1 MVQQGPVV
9 QIALDDDLLDHFSQT
24 ICQQHEQQLP
34 NLNHL
39 TVLVPDTSVNT
50 SLRAKLLQAA
60 HQYGC
65 DALSGPRI
73 LTLQQWASLSQQPQK
88 CPTSIERELILAKV
102 FQDHPE
108 LFSKANTWALSEQAL
123 QLFDQLTLNNV
134 SVPNDFNAF
143 TEHLSQ
149 CYALKEISEPFTSEA
164 RIVHTLWHAW
174 HQQQQADNL
183 LDKPAAFILGLHQQA
198 EKISANNRL
207 YLAGFSA
214 FSHSEAEWLL
224 PLLKSEQAIL
234 FIYKDPFTDN
244 EQGPSATQTPL
255 QKICAAFPAATQ
267 DTRNN
272 PSSEFLKRV
281 FERSERP
288 LIERAKT
295 YKNDYAVSPVQDSL
309 SISLHDNSEDE
320 ANAIDIQVRLF
331 LADEKKRIGIITE
344 DRRLARR
351 VRALL
356 ERSGILLNDEA
367 GWPLSTTSAAAIIER
382 WLECIESDFE
392 QVVLLDFLK
401 SPFLKDEEH
410 QEAHLHLVN
419 RLEADIMHRENISR
433 GMLRY
438 KQHIQYRKN
447 RLDAGAAAHAV
458 QVSQA
463 LTSLLNET
471 EEAAQP
477 LLALQQKKHSS
488 PLHEYISALL
498 FSLKNLQCYNQLE
511 NDIAGK
517 QVIELIEQLD
527 AASQSYPINVNWT
540 DFRSWFG
547 RQLETAFFKPEQ
559 QHSRVVLTHLD
570 NSYLAS
576 FDAVIIAAADKQ
588 HLPGQF
594 SHGPFFN
601 DHVYH
606 ELGLQTYAQQQAEKF
621 QQFFHAITASQ
632 ACVFTTTIF
641 DKGEALPLCPW
652 LEAMMTFHTLAYQNN
667 LENPRL
673 RFFASQPSIRHATKD
688 DEQNMAV
695 SSLSQPVVDPAL
707 IPDIIS
713 ASNHQALIDCP
724 YRFMANSC
732 LKLRAPDEIIDTL
745 RKAEYGERIHKT
757 LEAFHGDVK
766 HCAGPFKE
774 RITANNQTEAIALL
788 SKISQQVFNS
798 DIEDNFEHRGWLH
811 RWLNIIPAYIK
822 QQIKHQQHW
831 SPSLTEQYL
840 EAVID
845 DTLSI
850 KGRIDRI
857 DRYDPCEDTTSDL
870 DTDNRTAII
879 DYKTGKSA
887 NLESVLAGEDVQL
900 ATYALL
906 NPTTSQVEYLQ
917 LDQNKARNSAVL
929 DGDDLHS
936 TKQQVA
942 DRLQTLFSD
951 INTGAGMPAW
961 GDDKICSYCDYKGL
975 CRKQAVEEA
984 L

>member
-1 MVQQGPVV
+1 MSQQNPVV
-9 QIALDDDLLDHFSQT
+9 QIALHDDLLDHFSQT

-34 NLNHL
+34 HLNHL
-39 TVLVPDTSVNT
+39 TILVPDTSVST
-50 SLRAKLLQAA
+50 SLREKLLQAA

-65 DALSGPRI
+65 HALSGPRI
-73 LTLQQWASLSQQPQK
+73 LTLQQWASFSQQQQK
-88 CPTSIERELILAKV
+88 CPTSIERELMLAHV
-102 FQDHPE
+102 LQNHPE
-108 LFSKANTWALSEQAL
+108 LFSKANTWALSEQVLA
-123 QLFDQLTLNNV
+123 LFDQLTLNNV
-134 SVPNDFNAF
+134 SVADDFNTF

-149 CYALKEISEPFTSEA
+149 CYALKESSEPFTSEA

-174 HQQQQADNL
+174 HQQQQAENL

-198 EKISANNRL
+198 EKITPNERI
-207 YLAGFSA
+207 YLAGFSTL
-214 FSHSEAEWLL
+214 SHGEAEWLL
-224 PLLKSEQAIL
+224 PLLQSGQAVL
-234 FIYKDPFTDN
+234 LTYKEPCPT
-244 EQGPSATQTPL
+244 ATPTPL
-255 QKICAAFPAATQ
+255 QKICAAFPAAIK
-267 DTRNN
+267 DTDNN
-272 PSSEFLKRV
+272 NSEFLKRV
-281 FERSERP
+281 FDHSEQP
-288 LIERAKT
+288 LIDRAKT
-295 YKNDYAVSPVQDSL
+295 YKNDYPDSPIQNAL
-309 SISLHDNSEDE
+309 SVSLHDNNEDE
-320 ANAIDIQVRLF
+320 ANAVDIQVRLF
-331 LADEKKRIGIITE
+331 LADGKKRIGIITE

-356 ERSGILLNDEA
+356 ERSGILLDDEA
-367 GWPLSTTSAAAIIER
+367 GWALSTTSAAAIIER
-382 WLECIESDFE
+382 WLECIETDFE
-392 QVVLLDFLK
+392 QTVLLDLLK
-401 SPFLKDEEH
+401 SPFLKNQDQ

-419 RLEADIMHRENISR
+419 RFEADIIHRENISR
-433 GMLRY
+433 GISRY

-447 RLDAGAAAHAV
+447 RLDTHASKHSM

-463 LTSLLNET
+463 LITLLDET
-471 EEAAQP
+471 EEAAKP
-477 LLALQQKKHSS
+477 LLALQQKQPSS

-498 FSLKNLQCYNQLE
+498 TSLEDLQCYAQLE

-517 QVIELIEQLD
+517 QVIELLKQLN
-527 AASQSYPINVNWT
+527 AASQNYPISVNWT

-547 RQLETAFFKPEQ
+547 RQLETAFFKPAQ
-559 QHSRVVLTHLD
+559 QHNSVVLTNFN
-570 NSYLAS
+570 NSYLSS

-621 QQFFHAITASQ
+621 QQFFHAIASSQ
-632 ACVFTTTIF
+632 ACVITATTF

-652 LEAMMTFHTLAYQNN
+652 LEAMMTFHTLAYNHN
-667 LENPRL
+667 LENSRL
-673 RFFASQPSIRHATKD
+673 RHFAPQQSIRQATKD
-688 DEQNMAV
+688 NNQNITV
-695 SSLSQPVVDPAL
+695 PSFSQPAVEPAL
-707 IPDIIS
+707 IPDTIS

-766 HCAGPFKE
+766 HLAGPFKAKL
-774 RITANNQTEAIALL
+774 TVKNQAEATALL
-788 SKISQQVFNS
+788 VKISQQVFNS

-831 SPSLTEQYL
+831 SPTLTEQYL
-840 EAVID
+840 EAVIN

-857 DRYDPCEDTTSDL
+857 DVKQSESDDPDKNANNHQE
-870 DTDNRTAII
+870 TAII

-887 NLESVLAGEDVQL
+887 NMDDVLAGEDVQL

-906 NPTTSQVEYLQ
+906 NTSATHTEYLQ
-917 LDQNKARNSAVL
+917 IDQGKASNKTAL
-929 DGDDLHS
+929 DGDDLHN
-936 TKQQVA
+936 TKRQVA
-942 DRLQTLFSD
+942 ERLQSLFND

-961 GDDKICSYCDYKGL
+961 GDEKICSYCDYKGL
-975 CRKQAVEEA
+975 CRKPAVEEA